1 MAKAQANFE
10 HSIAELENLVQALEG
25 DELTLDESLKVF
37 EKGVKLSRSC
47 QKILDQAELKIQ
59 KLSDEQWQD
68 VEVEVAL
75 DSGSVVHV
83 CTNEDGPGYKSR

>member
-1 MAKAQANFE
+1 MAKAQSNFE
-10 HSIAELENLVQALEG
+10 NSIAELENLVEALEG

-47 QKILDQAELKIQ
+47 QKTLDQAELKIQ

-68 VEVEVAL
+68 VSDEL
-75 DSGSVVHV
+75 
-83 CTNEDGPGYKSR
+83 

>member
-1 MAKAQANFE
+1 MAKAQLNFE

-37 EKGVKLSRSC
+37 EKGVKLSRAC

-68 VEVEVAL
+68 VSNDL
-75 DSGSVVHV
+75 
-83 CTNEDGPGYKSR
+83 

>member
-1 MAKAQANFE
+1 MAKAQSNFE
-10 HSIAELENLVQALEG
+10 HSITELENLVQALEG

-68 VEVEVAL
+68 VSDDL
-75 DSGSVVHV
+75 
-83 CTNEDGPGYKSR
+83 

>member
-1 MAKAQANFE
+1 MAKAQSNFE
-10 HSIAELENLVQALEG
+10 QSIVELEKLVDALEG
-25 DELTLDESLKVF
+25 DELSLDESLKVF

-68 VEVEVAL
+68 VSDEL
-75 DSGSVVHV
+75 
-83 CTNEDGPGYKSR
+83 